1 VAARKT
7 QRAKARGAPR
17 CCYSEN
23 GQQCLRNGTGNPPLC
38 RAHHLV
44 LEDMYTRAQGGPG
57 GSVGQLFHDFFR
69 GNPIRP
75 EVAAA
80 ALGEI
85 FGFTG
90 FPGQTPRPHGAR
102 APGGPGV
109 GRGGWIPGGAPRQ
122 PPRPPPIDPQV
133 AERRR
138 ALAMARQELGF
149 GPQEPLTPEMVGR
162 RRKEMARRYHPDQ
175 GGSVERMARI
185 NQAADLLLETGNLG

>member
-1 VAARKT
+1 
-7 QRAKARGAPR
+7 
-17 CCYSEN
+17 
-23 GQQCLRNGTGNPPLC
+23 
-38 RAHHLV
+38 
-44 LEDMYTRAQGGPG
+44 MYTRMQSGPG
-57 GSVGQLFHDFFR
+57 GSVGQVIHDFLR

-102 APGGPGV
+102 DPGGPGV